1 MDTSEK
7 IAYDFLLHQGFK
19 SIVYEPDGNVPPDFL
34 ADGRVAIEVRRLNQ
48 NENTGGTNRGLE
60 EIAVPL
66 QKSIDSLLKSLGP
79 PQSSGSWFVS
89 FDFQRPIEQWRILG
103 PTLRK
108 HLETF
113 RDRSTHEPTS
123 IRVSKNFEL
132 ELFQATNSHP
142 TFFLLG
148 GWMDY
153 DSGGWVLAEME
164 RNLEICLEEKTRKV
178 SHVRYKY
185 PEWWLVLIDY
195 IGYGLGDFDRQ
206 LFRDQVRRERDWDKV
221 ILLDPTKHKEAFEL

>member
-48 NENTGGTNRGLE
+48 NESTGGTNRGLE

-66 QKSIDSLLKSLGP
+66 RRRIDSLLKSLGS
-79 PQSSGSWFVS
+79 PQSSGSWFMS
-89 FDFQRPIEQWRILG
+89 FDFRRPVEKWRILG
-103 PTLRK
+103 PALRK
-108 HLETF
+108 HLEAF
-113 RDRSTHEPTS
+113 RDRQPHEYTK
-123 IRVSKNFEL
+123 IQVSKNFQL
-132 ELFQATNSHP
+132 ELFRATTLHP
-142 TFFLLG
+142 TFFLLA
-148 GWMDY
+148 GWIDY

-178 SHVRYKY
+178 SRVRHKY
-185 PEWWLVLIDY
+185 PEWWLVLLDYIDY
-195 IGYGLGDFDRQ
+195 GLDDFDRQ

-221 ILLDPTKHKEAFEL
+221 ILLDPTKHKEAFEI

>member
-19 SIVYEPDGNVPPDFL
+19 SVVYEPDGNVPPDFL

-48 NENTGGTNRGLE
+48 NESTGGTNRGLE
-60 EIAVPL
+60 EMAVPL
-66 QKSIDSLLKSLGP
+66 RRRIDSLLKSLGP

-89 FDFQRPIEQWRILG
+89 FDFRRPVEKWRILG
-103 PTLRK
+103 PAVRK
-108 HLETF
+108 QLEAF
-113 RDRSTHEPTS
+113 RDRPTHECTR
-123 IRVSKNFEL
+123 IRVSKNFQL
-132 ELFQATNSHP
+132 ELFRATTLHP
-142 TFFLLG
+142 TFFLLA
-148 GWMDY
+148 GWIDY

-178 SHVRYKY
+178 SRVRHKY

-195 IGYGLGDFDRQ
+195 IDYGLDDFDRQ
-206 LFRDQVRRERDWDKV
+206 LFRDQVRRVRDWDKV
-221 ILLDPTKHKEAFEL
+221 ILLDPTKHKEAFEI